1 MANPMIKFLRGS
13 QENFN
18 KIGTYAEGVFYL
30 TDDTNRLYIG
40 DKNGK
45 AALLNS
51 AINVYDKVASLPA
64 TPPNSEKDNDSFAYC
79 AEENILAIYK
89 YDAVKQNGAWI
100 QINSD
105 TQNVSVAHN
114 VTAVETDEIITSA
127 TVGTTVKDR
136 RELSDSFSIAKG
148 SNVNLA
154 VSGKEIT
161 ISAVDEKA
169 TKAGH
174 YVPVADTTSNS
185 TDKTVSGTGFV
196 TGVKVDKNGHVVG
209 VNTTEQTIT
218 KVTSAK
224 LDAGAVSNNTT
235 TISMEVSDNQGGTGS
250 DTMSIKGGNA
260 VTLSVAN
267 DTITISSTDE
277 SVTGVDKHYK
287 ATTGTDENLTKQFA
301 IGVKKDAAGHVINVN
316 GSNSSEATEV
326 SSVQNG
332 TNGAIMTVN
341 AKNIFGDDKSDTQG
355 FIGGGDNVITVDASG
370 NIVIT
375 GTDQSVTDVAHHYT
389 PSGNGT
395 AESAGSKKFA
405 TGVMKDAAGHI
416 ISVTGAASAEETA
429 VSAAATAN
437 TSNSVTLTV
446 NAKNIFGDDKSDT
459 QEIIG
464 GGATT
469 VSIDNGK
476 IKISSTDNDSKVTS
490 AANHYT
496 PTTADNATKSASSAA
511 TATAA
516 KAQTPVITGIETDG
530 KGHITGVVSA
540 KISDTHNTIKSVALT
555 ANNGVLGTSV
565 EMNDG
570 DSQSDT
576 IALTVKYGK
585 DAEGTRYGTSA
596 PLTAAG
602 TGDSAAESGKWEL
615 DVYTTAQVDAKIA
628 NAVGANG
635 AVQIVGTVDATH
647 DLPSGTSVKAGDT
660 YIVTASKTSGFGPTK
675 QKATAGD
682 MFIASQDNTGSTGF
696 TWYYIPAGNEVITM
710 ADSGNNGFKFVE
722 GNSDV
727 TVGTV
732 NFAKYNEG
740 ATDFQVVAEVETTS
754 NTSNVSFNMYWGS
767 F

>member
-18 KIGTYAEGVFYL
+18 KIGTYVEGVFYL
-30 TDDTNRLYIG
+30 TDDTNRLYVG

-64 TPPNSEKDNDSFAYC
+64 TPPNSAKDNDSFAYC

-89 YDAVKQNGAWI
+89 YDTAKGSGAWI

-114 VTAVETDEIITSA
+114 VTAVETNKIITSA

-174 YVPVADTTSNS
+174 YVPVADTTASS

-196 TGVKVDKNGHVVG
+196 TGVKVDKNGHVIG
-209 VNTTEQTIT
+209 VDTTEQTVT
-218 KVTSAK
+218 KVASAK

-235 TISMEVSDNQGGTGS
+235 TISMEVKDNQGGVGS

-287 ATTGTDENLTKQFA
+287 ATAGTDDNLTKQFA

-316 GSNSSEATEV
+316 GV
-326 SSVQNG
+326 
-332 TNGAIMTVN
+332 
-341 AKNIFGDDKSDTQG
+341 
-355 FIGGGDNVITVDASG
+355 
-370 NIVIT
+370 
-375 GTDQSVTDVAHHYT
+375 
-389 PSGNGT
+389 
-395 AESAGSKKFA
+395 
-405 TGVMKDAAGHI
+405 
-416 ISVTGAASAEETA
+416 ASAEETK
-429 VSAAATAN
+429 VSAAETQNTA
-437 TSNSVTLTV
+437 NSVTLTV
-446 NAKNIFGDDKSDT
+446 NAKDIFGDDKSDT

-496 PTTADNATKSASSAA
+496 PTKDNKATKSASSSA

-530 KGHITGVVSA
+530 KGHVTGVVSA
-540 KISDTHNTIKSVALT
+540 KIADTHNTIKSVALT

-585 DAEGTRYGTSA
+585 DAEGNKYGTSA
-596 PLTAAG
+596 PLAAAG
-602 TGDSAAESGKWEL
+602 TGASATESGKWEL

-647 DLPSGTSVKAGDT
+647 DLPTGTSVKAGDT

-710 ADSGNNGFKFVE
+710 ADSGNNGFKLVE

-732 NFAKYNEG
+732 NFAKYNAG
-740 ATDFQVVAEVETTS
+740 ATEFQVVAEVETTS